1 MCLRRYDLGT
11 FRGDYRRCELG
22 VGGLPDLAHAAF
34 AEEGRDVVAS
44 KALLRSHQI
53 TPETVPKRCSYLG
66 VPEAGTGGQGHS
78 WFDLSTQIRGIL
90 ASAAYPRR
98 RGASAGKIGD
108 LNKRSAGVQTTSV
121 SSVI

>member
-1 MCLRRYDLGT
+1 MPPSPRESG
-11 FRGDYRRCELG
+11 
-22 VGGLPDLAHAAF
+22 
-34 AEEGRDVVAS
+34 DVVVA
-44 KALLRSHQI
+44 
-53 TPETVPKRCSYLG
+53 
-66 VPEAGTGGQGHS
+66 EAGAGGQGHS

>member
-22 VGGLPDLAHAAF
+22 VGGLPDLAHAAL
-34 AEEGRDVVAS
+34 AEEGGHVVVA
-44 KALLRSHQI
+44 
-53 TPETVPKRCSYLG
+53 
-66 VPEAGTGGQGHS
+66 EAGADGQGHS